1 MGTMEAREDLHLEFW
16 NAPQR
21 WAGPSHPHKDAGAEG
36 TRVWG
41 VMRGGWSFKAGGVC
55 AEVWI
60 LWAQATLAVT
70 EFSAGWNLVL
80 NLVAVMETSSGTYV
94 FKKVG
99 NRPRTSARLLAGSV
113 PFCSHSR
120 AQQHLNLREVPF
132 FWRLFLSL
140 PPLPPPRLFLS
151 WIIPHCWRFLR
162 NVPCRHHPSWEEPW
176 LPQVPVHHSP
186 GHVEGD
192 PPRSA
197 TGAPVFP
204 SFSPSFIHSTAQ
216 FLTEQRISGWNLRG
230 NGALS
235 HTDTDRGNPI
245 VPQLVNGSIKCGSSL
260 RWNVIWQ

>member
-36 TRVWG
+36 IRVWG
-41 VMRGGWSFKAGGVC
+41 VMRRGWSFKAGGVC

-99 NRPRTSARLLAGSV
+99 NRPRTPARLLAGSV

-120 AQQHLNLREVPF
+120 AQQPLNLREVPF
-132 FWRLFLSL
+132 FWRLFLSPRPFLHHGCSCLELSLTAGTSWEMSPADITPHGKGPDCLRYLCTIAQGTLKDTPRAL
-140 PPLPPPRLFLS
+140 PQECPSSHASVRPSSIPLPNSSRSREYQGGIWGVMVPLVTQTQIEATQLS
-151 WIIPHCWRFLR
+151 LNWWM
-162 NVPCRHHPSWEEPW
+162 
-176 LPQVPVHHSP
+176 
-186 GHVEGD
+186 D
-192 PPRSA
+192 P
-197 TGAPVFP
+197 
-204 SFSPSFIHSTAQ
+204 
-216 FLTEQRISGWNLRG
+216 
-230 NGALS
+230 
-235 HTDTDRGNPI
+235 
-245 VPQLVNGSIKCGSSL
+245 
-260 RWNVIWQ
+260 